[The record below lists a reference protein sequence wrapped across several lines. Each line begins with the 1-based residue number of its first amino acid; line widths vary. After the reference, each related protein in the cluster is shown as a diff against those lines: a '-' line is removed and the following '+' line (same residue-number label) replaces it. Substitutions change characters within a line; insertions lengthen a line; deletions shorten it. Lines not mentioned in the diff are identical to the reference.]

1 MPLLEFSMEPR
12 LIHTK
17 KNYYPLLKGILLF
30 AFLVASNPVYPQID
44 FKSLAFNSVK
54 ENIFQRPIT
63 AMVMDKFGFI
73 WIGTD
78 GAGLYKFNGYSYTYY
93 VHDLE
98 DPNSINSN
106 SISSL
111 FEDSS
116 GRLWIGTDAG
126 LCFFNDRLDTFT
138 RFNNNI
144 EDIIS
149 PNYTNI
155 LCFAEYENTLLV
167 GTYDGIREVNMDRK
181 ALKHYALSGS
191 AVLDLEYSSKGNL
204 YIATYDGLRMEQFHE
219 KGRILTMPL
228 NHSGVDQ
235 HITKL
240 HLDKRE
246 NLWIGTLRSGIYKGD
261 VKKANPSFTKLDI
274 VQSAVMSITS
284 GMEHVFIAVENEGLV
299 LLDMNGTVVKHYQYD
314 AKDKNSIASDSVWAI
329 LLDQENRLW
338 LGYYENGLGFFDAYH
353 NKFKS
358 LQREDVGNSI
368 QTNDIKALAK
378 TADDQIWIAQI
389 NGLDILDSQ
398 TGKITNVYGKPNT
411 TYDGLRPGV
420 YIEDVFVDSQ
430 GNVWIATWG
439 DGIFLL
445 KQGTTSFLNF
455 TTETTNGI
463 LETNKVRCFTE
474 DGIGRVWIGSF
485 LEGVYF
491 FDPNTQNIQVP
502 KGDSYASSQIIEKD
516 VKVMYHDS
524 YGYIWIGT
532 SSGLYHIEQKNK
544 DAYEAVAHNN
554 AISSKFGGHPSSSRI
569 LDIYETQ
576 DGSVWFGTNGGGLFS
591 YQRDK
596 QDFERLEL
604 KNHNL
609 TYVNAIFEPTKNE
622 LWLSSKQGVLNIN
635 RTTSEFVRFTTYD
648 GLLENFLIDRAVI
661 MDNNNTLYLG
671 TKKGLNIIEPQN
683 IGYNPYLI
691 KPYLK
696 GIKLFNKKIESSDEL
711 SPLHSTPEPNT
722 ITLRHNQ
729 NILTIDY
736 EAIGYT
742 RPEKNQYAYYLE
754 GFETSWNYV
763 NSKTSAT
770 YTNLASGDYTFK
782 LKAANND
789 NKWNEASVI
798 LNIKVMPPWWK
809 TLWAYLLYLLLISLL
824 IFSGMFLYKKRI
836 NERNTFRL
844 ERERRK
850 QKLDLQQQKL
860 QFFTNISH
868 EFRTPLTLIIN
879 PILELLELK
888 DAGFSQKVKQKHSI
902 IHKNAER
909 LSRLINELMDFRKL
923 QSNKLR
929 LRISQFNLITH
940 TKNILSFFNEESKRR
955 SIRLDL
961 KFEQRN
967 LDIWADRGMLEKILF
982 NLLSNAFK
990 VTPNEGKIQLR
1001 VRSDLK
1007 KILPLV
1013 NKDTQIPV
1021 VEISI
1026 KDNGPGIDQ
1035 KDYKKIFKRFYQISE
1050 LNKSYYGSTGV
1061 GLEMVKSFVEL
1072 HKGVVEVESELGKG
1086 SIFKIILPFG
1096 KEFYQGSQYTNA
1108 KKETPISSVE
1118 ETAIAKPEVYKIE
1131 DILSKKESK
1140 KKLLIAEDNVDLQD
1154 YLISILEQ
1162 EYEIIMASD
1171 GQEGWLKT
1179 MEHHPDI
1186 IITDVIM
1193 PLMDGIAFSEKVKSD
1208 PTLNHIPIVILTA
1221 KELTKDRIKGMEAGA
1236 EAYLVKPFDTKEL
1249 KVVLEQLLLKKERLL
1264 QQYANVSLPTTDSK
1278 ESDLDNRFIQSVVTY
1293 VQENIESPSLN
1304 VEKLSSHLCLS
1315 RSQVYRKIKT
1325 LTGLSPIEFIR
1336 RVRLERSRTLLQ
1348 NDKNLNVSE
1357 VAHKV
1362 GFLSA
1367 SYFTVCYK
1375 KQFGELPKRGK

>member
-1 MPLLEFSMEPR
+1 ML
-12 LIHTK
+12 HTK
-17 KNYYPLLKGILLF
+17 KRYYPFLKLI
-30 AFLVASNPVYPQID
+30 FLVAFFIGFGNSHAQID
-44 FKSLAFNSVK
+44 FKALTFNAVK

-93 VHDLE
+93 VHNLE

-111 FEDSS
+111 FVDSS

-126 LCFFNDRLDTFT
+126 LCFYDDQLNTFT

-149 PNYTNI
+149 VNYTNI

-167 GTYDGIREVNMDRK
+167 GTYDGIREINMARK
-181 ALKHYALSGS
+181 ALKNYALSGT
-191 AVLDLEYSSKGNL
+191 AVLDLEYSTKGNL
-204 YIATYDGLRMEQFHE
+204 YIATNEGLKLEQFHQ
-219 KGRILTMPL
+219 KGNILKMPL
-228 NHSGVDQ
+228 NHNGTDQ

-240 HLDKRE
+240 HLDERE
-246 NLWIGTLRSGIYKGD
+246 NLWVGTLRSGIFKGD
-261 VKKANPSFTKLDI
+261 LKKANPSFTKLAI
-274 VQSAVMSITS
+274 VQRAIMTIAS
-284 GMEHVFIAVENEGLV
+284 GMEHVFVAVENEGLV
-299 LLDMNGTVVKHYQYD
+299 ILDMNGTIVKHYQYN
-314 AKDKNSIASDSVWAI
+314 AEDKQSIASDSVWAM
-329 LLDQENRLW
+329 LLDHENRLW
-338 LGYYENGLGFFDAYH
+338 LGYYENGLGFFDKH
-353 NKFKS
+353 HDKFKA
-358 LQREDVGNSI
+358 LQREDTGNSI
-368 QTNDIKALAK
+368 HTNDIKALAR
-378 TADDQIWIAQI
+378 TEDDKIWIAQI
-389 NGLDILDSQ
+389 NGIDILDTR
-398 TGKITNVYGKPNT
+398 TGEITNVYGNPNAD
-411 TYDGLRPGV
+411 YDGLKPGI

-439 DGIFLL
+439 DGVFLL
-445 KQGTTSFLNF
+445 KKGTKAFLNF
-455 TTETTNGI
+455 TMANSSGV
-463 LETNKVRCFTE
+463 LQTNKVRCFTE
-474 DGIGRVWIGSF
+474 DGYGRVWIGSF

-491 FDPNTQNIQVP
+491 FDPKTEKIKVP
-502 KGDSYASSQIIEKD
+502 KGESYANSEITQKD
-516 VKVMYHDS
+516 VKVLFHDS

-532 SSGLYHIEQKNK
+532 SSGLYHIEKK
-544 DAYEAVAHNN
+544 DRNEYTAVGHNT
-554 AISSKFGGHPSSSRI
+554 AISSKFDGHPSSSRI

-576 DGSVWFGTNGGGLFS
+576 DGSIWFGTNGGGLYS
-591 YQRDK
+591 YQRDT

-604 KNHNL
+604 KDHNL
-609 TYVNAIFEPTKNE
+609 TYVNAIFEPIKNE

-635 RTTSEFVRFTTYD
+635 RATKEFVRYTTYD
-648 GLLENFLIDRAVI
+648 GLLENFLIDRAVV
-661 MDNNNTLYLG
+661 MDNNNTVYLG
-671 TKKGLNIIEPQN
+671 TKKGLNTIAPQDIN
-683 IGYNPYLI
+683 YNPYLI

-696 GIKLFNKKIESSDEL
+696 DVKLFNKKIGRSDQF
-711 SPLHSTPEPNT
+711 SPLHFTPEPNT
-722 ITLRHNQ
+722 ITLRHDQ

-736 EAIGYT
+736 EAISYT
-742 RPEKNQYAYYLE
+742 RPEKNQYAYFLD

-763 NSKTSAT
+763 DSKTSAT

-809 TLWAYLLYLLLISLL
+809 TLWAYMLYFVLFSLL
-824 IFSGMFLYKKRI
+824 VFSGMFLYKKRI
-836 NERNTFRL
+836 NERNIFRL

-850 QKLDLQQQKL
+850 QKVELQQQKL

-879 PILELLELK
+879 PILELIELK
-888 DAGFSQKVKQKHSI
+888 DAGFSQTVRQKHGI

-955 SIRLDL
+955 AIRLDL
-961 KFEQRN
+961 KFESKN
-967 LDIWADRGMLEKILF
+967 LDVWADRGMLEKILF

-990 VTPNEGKIQLR
+990 VTPNEGKIQ
-1001 VRSDLK
+1001 VRIRSGEK
-1007 KILPLV
+1007 KILHLLSKETP
-1013 NKDTQIPV
+1013 IPV

-1035 KDYKKIFKRFYQISE
+1035 RDYKKIFKRFYQISE

-1072 HKGVVEVESELGKG
+1072 HKGIVEVESELGKG
-1086 SIFKIILPFG
+1086 SIFKIILPYG
-1096 KEFYQGSQYTNA
+1096 KEFYQSSQYPEA
-1108 KKETPISSVE
+1108 QKETSLIPVE
-1118 ETAIAKPEVYKIE
+1118 EIAKPKPEIYKIE

-1154 YLISILEQ
+1154 YLVSILEQ
-1162 EYEIIMASD
+1162 DYEIILASD

-1179 MEHHPDI
+1179 MERHPDI
-1186 IITDVIM
+1186 IITDLIM

-1264 QQYANVSLPTTDSK
+1264 QQYANVTLPNTETK
-1278 ESDLDNRFIQSVVTY
+1278 ETDLDNHFIQSVVAY
-1293 VQENIESPSLN
+1293 VQENIENSSLN

-1336 RVRLERSRTLLQ
+1336 RIRLERSRTLLQ
-1348 NDKNLNVSE
+1348 SDKNLNVSE

-1375 KQFGELPKRGK
+1375 KQFGELPKQGK

>member
-1 MPLLEFSMEPR
+1 MVIAKRDYFRLLR
-12 LIHTK
+12 LAF
-17 KNYYPLLKGILLF
+17 LF
-30 AFLVASNPVYPQID
+30 AFFLNITEIQSQID
-44 FKSLAFNSVK
+44 FKSLEFNSVK

-63 AMVMDKFGFI
+63 AMAMDQFGFI

-78 GAGLYKFNGYSYTYY
+78 GAGLYKFNGYSYTYF
-93 VHDLE
+93 VHDL
-98 DPNSINSN
+98 DNMNSINSN

-111 FEDSS
+111 YVDST
-116 GRLWIGTDAG
+116 GNLWIGTDAG
-126 LCFFNDRLDTFT
+126 LCLYSYQSNSFR

-144 EDIIS
+144 DDAIT

-155 LCFAEYENTLLV
+155 LCFAEYGNTFLV
-167 GTYDGIREVNMDRK
+167 GTYDGIREVNIERK
-181 ALKHYALSGS
+181 ALENYLLSGT
-191 AVLDLEYSSKGNL
+191 AVLDLQFSTKGNL
-204 YIATYDGLRMEQFHE
+204 YIATNQGLKMERYHKRGHVE
-219 KGRILTMPL
+219 EMAL
-228 NHSGVDQ
+228 NLAGADR

-246 NLWIGTLRSGIYKGD
+246 NLWVGTLRSGVFKGD
-261 VKKANPSFTKLDI
+261 LKKARPSYEKLDI
-274 VQSAVMSITS
+274 VQSAIMSITS
-284 GMEHVFIAVENEGLV
+284 GLEHVFVAVENEGLAV
-299 LLDMNGTVVKHYQYD
+299 LDMNGKIVKHYYYD
-314 AKDKNSIASDSVWAI
+314 AKDKHSIASDSVWSI
-329 LLDQENRLW
+329 LLDHENRLW
-338 LGYYENGLGFFDAYH
+338 LGYYENGLGFFDEHYD
-353 NKFKS
+353 KFS
-358 LQREDVGNSI
+358 ALQRSDIGNSI

-378 TADDQIWIAQI
+378 TEDDKIWIAQI
-389 NGLDILDSQ
+389 NGIDILDSQ
-398 TGKITNVYGKPNT
+398 TGKISNVYGNENSEYK
-411 TYDGLRPGV
+411 GLTEGL
-420 YIEDVFVDSQ
+420 YIEDVFVDSKQ
-430 GNVWIATWG
+430 NIWIATWG
-439 DGIFLL
+439 GGIFLL
-445 KQGTTSFLNF
+445 NKGTKTFLNF
-455 TTETTNGI
+455 TKSNTSGI
-463 LETNKVRCFTE
+463 LQTDKMRCFTE
-474 DGIGRVWIGSF
+474 DGAGNVWIGSF
-485 LEGVYF
+485 LQGVYYY
-491 FDPNTQNIQVP
+491 DSKTKEIKVP
-502 KGDSYASSQIIEKD
+502 AGDKYRNSQITQKD
-516 VKVMYHDS
+516 VKVLFHDS

-532 SSGLYHIEQKNK
+532 SSGLFHINKNAK
-544 DAYEAVAHNN
+544 NEYDAIVHNT

-576 DGSVWFGTNGGGLFS
+576 DGKIWFGTNGGGLYS
-591 YQRDK
+591 YARDK

-609 TYVNAIFEPTKNE
+609 TYVNAIFEPVKNE
-622 LWLSSKQGVLNIN
+622 LWLSSKQGVLKID
-635 RTTSEFVRFTTYD
+635 RETKDFVRFTTYD
-648 GLLENFLIDRAVI
+648 GLLENFLIDRAVV
-661 MDNNNTLYLG
+661 MDNNNLVYMG
-671 TKKGLNIIEPQN
+671 TKKGLNMIDPRN
-683 IGYNPYLI
+683 IVYNPYLT

-696 GIKLFNKKIESSDEL
+696 DIKLFNKKIDKDDQISPAGSSPD
-711 SPLHSTPEPNT
+711 SNM
-722 ITLRHNQ
+722 ITLRHDQ
-729 NILTIDY
+729 NVLTIDY
-736 EAIGYT
+736 EAISFT
-742 RPEKNQYAYYLE
+742 RPEKNKYAYFLE
-754 GFETSWNYV
+754 GFEKTWNYV
-763 NSKTSAT
+763 DSKTSAT

-782 LKAANND
+782 LKASNND
-789 NKWNEASVI
+789 NKWNDASVI
-798 LNIKVMPPWWK
+798 LKIKVMPPWWK
-809 TLWAYLLYLLLISLL
+809 TIWAYLLYVLLLALL

-850 QKLDLQQQKL
+850 QKVELQQQKL

-879 PILELLELK
+879 PIKELMELSESS
-888 DAGFSQKVKQKHSI
+888 FSSSVKQKHSI

-929 LRISQFNLITH
+929 LRISQFNLIDQ
-940 TKNILSFFNEESKRR
+940 TKGILSFFNEESKRR

-961 KFEQRN
+961 KYENKN
-967 LDIWADRGMLEKILF
+967 LEVWGDSGMLEKILF

-990 VTPNEGKIQLR
+990 VTPNEGRIQVR
-1001 VRSDLK
+1001 VVSGEK

-1013 NKDTQIPV
+1013 SIDTPIPV
-1021 VEISI
+1021 VEVSI

-1072 HKGVVEVESELGKG
+1072 HKGIVEVESELGKG
-1086 SIFKIILPFG
+1086 SIFKIILPYG
-1096 KEFYQGSQYTNA
+1096 KEFFQGSQYFRT
-1108 KKETPISSVE
+1108 KEEQPLLQEDVSKSE
-1118 ETAIAKPEVYKIE
+1118 QEVYKIE

-1162 EYEIIMASD
+1162 DYDLILASD

-1193 PLMDGIAFSEKVKSD
+1193 PLMDGIEFSKKVKNDSS
-1208 PTLNHIPIVILTA
+1208 LNHTPIVMLTA

-1236 EAYLVKPFDTKEL
+1236 EAYLVKPFDTNEL
-1249 KVVLEQLLLKKERLL
+1249 KVVLEQLLLKKDRLL
-1264 QQYANVSLPTTDSK
+1264 QQYANVSIPNSEKRET
-1278 ESDLDNRFIQSVVTY
+1278 DLDNDFIQKVVEFI
-1293 VQENIESPSLN
+1293 QENIESPSLN

-1336 RVRLERSRTLLQ
+1336 RVRLERSRTLFR

>member
-1 MPLLEFSMEPR
+1 MLLVVLMVNGHVLS
-12 LIHTK
+12 
-17 KNYYPLLKGILLF
+17 
-30 AFLVASNPVYPQID
+30 AQID
-44 FKSLAFNSVK
+44 FTSLAFNSVK

-78 GAGLYKFNGYSYTYY
+78 GAGLYRFNGFSYTYY
-93 VHDLE
+93 VHDLN

-116 GRLWIGTDAG
+116 GRLWVGTDAG
-126 LCFFNDRLDTFT
+126 LCFFNDQLNTFT
-138 RFNNNI
+138 RYNNNI

-167 GTYDGIREVNMDRK
+167 GTYDGIREVNKTRK
-181 ALKHYALSGS
+181 ALKNYALNGT

-204 YIATYDGLRMEQFHE
+204 YIATYEGLKMEEFHE
-219 KGRILTMPL
+219 KGKFLKMPL
-228 NHSGVDQ
+228 NHSGAQQ

-261 VKKANPSFTKLDI
+261 VKKANPAFTKLDI
-274 VQSAVMSITS
+274 VHSAVMSITS
-284 GMEHVFIAVENEGLV
+284 GMEHIFIAVENNGLV
-299 LLDMNGTVVKHYQYD
+299 LLDMNGTVVKNYQYD
-314 AKDKNSIASDSVWAI
+314 AEDKNSIASDSVWAI
-329 LLDQENRLW
+329 LLDDENRLW
-338 LGYYENGLGFFDAYH
+338 LGYYENGLGFFDAFH
-353 NKFKS
+353 NKFTA

-378 TADDQIWIAQI
+378 TADDKIWIAQI
-389 NGLDILDSQ
+389 NCIDILDAR
-398 TGKITNVYGKPNT
+398 TGQIDNVYGKPNT
-411 TYDGLRPGV
+411 TYNGLKPGV

-430 GNVWIATWG
+430 ENVWIATWG

-445 KQGTTSFLNF
+445 KKGTTSFINF
-455 TTETTNGI
+455 TTSTTNG
-463 LETNKVRCFTE
+463 LLKTNKVRCFTE
-474 DGIGRVWIGSF
+474 DGMGKVWVGSF
-485 LEGVYF
+485 LEGIYF
-491 FDPNTQNIQVP
+491 FDPKTQKIQILQ
-502 KGDSYASSQIIEKD
+502 GDSYTNSQIKQKD
-516 VKVMYHDS
+516 VKVLYHDS

-532 SSGLYHIEQKNK
+532 SSGLYHIEKHNDGQ
-544 DAYEAVAHNN
+544 YEAVAHNN

-591 YQRDK
+591 YQRDAR
-596 QDFERLEL
+596 DFERLEL

-622 LWLSSKQGVLNIN
+622 LWLSSKQGLLNIN
-635 RTTSEFVRFTTYD
+635 RTTNEFVRFTTYD

-661 MDNNNTLYLG
+661 MDNTNTLYLG

-683 IGYNPYLI
+683 INYNPYLI

-696 GIKLFNKKIESSDEL
+696 DVKLFNKKIENSDEL

-722 ITLRHNQ
+722 ITLRHDQ

-754 GFETSWNYV
+754 GFEKSWNYV
-763 NSKTSAT
+763 DTKTSAT

-809 TLWAYLLYLLLISLL
+809 TIWAYFFYFLLVSLL
-824 IFSGMFLYKKRI
+824 IFSGMLFYKKRI
-836 NERNTFRL
+836 NERNSFRL

-850 QKLDLQQQKL
+850 QKLELQQQKL

-879 PILELLELK
+879 PILDLLELK
-888 DAGFSQKVKQKHSI
+888 DAGFSQKVKQKHNI

-929 LRISQFNLITH
+929 LRLSQFNLISH

-955 SIRLDL
+955 NIRLDL
-961 KFEQRN
+961 KFEQKN
-967 LDIWADRGMLEKILF
+967 LEIWADRGMLEKILF

-990 VTPNEGKIQLR
+990 VTPNEGKILVR
-1001 VRSDLK
+1001 VQSGSK
-1007 KILPLV
+1007 KTLPLIS
-1013 NKDTQIPV
+1013 KDAAIPV

-1072 HKGVVEVESELGKG
+1072 HKGIVEVDSELGKG

-1096 KEFYQGSQYTNA
+1096 KDFYQGSQYA
-1108 KKETPISSVE
+1108 KTPLEMAIGAAE
-1118 ETAIAKPEVYKIE
+1118 EVAPEKPEVYKIE

-1162 EYEIIMASD
+1162 EYEIILASD

-1193 PLMDGIAFSEKVKSD
+1193 PLMDGIALSEKVKND

-1236 EAYLVKPFDTKEL
+1236 EAYLIKPFDTKEL
-1249 KVVLEQLLLKKERLL
+1249 KVVLEQLLLKKDRLL
-1264 QQYANVSLPTTDSK
+1264 QQYANVSIPNGEAK
-1278 ESDLDNRFIQSVVTY
+1278 ESDLDNRFIQSVVGY

-1315 RSQVYRKIKT
+1315 RSQVYRKIKS

-1336 RVRLERSRTLLQ
+1336 RVRLERSRSLLQ